1 MPQELPEKTA
11 KTFAIKTEIKSQ
23 LLNLYIKLKKETLIS
38 DYVKL
43 LSEKRQLQELLNQY
57 NNEN

>member
-1 MPQELPEKTA
+1 MPEVQPNNSES
-11 KTFAIKTEIKSQ
+11 FAIKKEIESQ
-23 LLNLYIKLKKETLIS
+23 ILNLDIKLKKEVLIS
-38 DYVKL
+38 DYVTL

>member
-1 MPQELPEKTA
+1 MPEVQPNNSES
-11 KTFAIKTEIKSQ
+11 FAIKKEIESQ
-23 LLNLYIKLKKETLIS
+23 LLNLDIKLKKEVLIS
-38 DYVKL
+38 DYVTL

>member
-1 MPQELPEKTA
+1 MIELD
-11 KTFAIKTEIKSQ
+11 
-23 LLNLYIKLKKETLIS
+23 IKLKKEILIS

-57 NNEN
+57 NNDN

>member
-1 MPQELPEKTA
+1 MPEVQENNSES
-11 KTFAIKTEIKSQ
+11 FAIKKEIESQ
-23 LLNLYIKLKKETLIS
+23 ILNIDIKLKKEVLIS
-38 DYVKL
+38 DYVTL